1 MAERKRDTQERSG
14 ESAES
19 RRRSR
24 SLGRRLAT
32 GLVVCGLLYLIGV
45 GLLSVIPQVFWP
57 EAAEVDPSIS
67 CADGLRDLRAE
78 LLAWSGERV
87 ASGGQASTSG
97 LDRYFER
104 WDLRHRG
111 LEARCDASG
120 ESDAWVRLGRMRE
133 RLQGTLER
141 FDDEEG
147 ALARSLDDL
156 LASPSSPRRVA
167 LGSAPATSRSHT
179 P

>member
-1 MAERKRDTQERSG
+1 MAERKRDTEGREG
-14 ESAES
+14 VES

-32 GLVVCGLLYLIGV
+32 ILVVCGLVYLIGV
-45 GLLSVIPQVFWP
+45 GFVSVIPQVFWP

-78 LLAWSGERV
+78 LLGWAGEHV
-87 ASGGQASTSG
+87 ASGGAEDPGPARARLS
-97 LDRYFER
+97 R

-111 LEARCDASG
+111 LETRCAAAG
-120 ESDAWVRLGRMRE
+120 EEDAWVLLARMRE

-147 ALARSLDDL
+147 ALARHVDSTL
-156 LASPSSPRRVA
+156 
-167 LGSAPATSRSHT
+167 TRSE
-179 P
+179 